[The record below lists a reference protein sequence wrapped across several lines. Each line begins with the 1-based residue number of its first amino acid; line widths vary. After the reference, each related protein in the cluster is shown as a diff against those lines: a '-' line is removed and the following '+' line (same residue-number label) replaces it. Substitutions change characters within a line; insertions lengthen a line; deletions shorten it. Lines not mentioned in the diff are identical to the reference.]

1 MSMFIHYKE
10 NIAMIPLGMFY
21 NKQTDKII
29 TAMIGVKFSGM
40 VAPEEYFWGLS
51 GELQKQQ

>member
-29 TAMIGVKFSGM
+29 TAMIGVKFIAMIS
-40 VAPEEYFWGLS
+40 PEEYFWGLS